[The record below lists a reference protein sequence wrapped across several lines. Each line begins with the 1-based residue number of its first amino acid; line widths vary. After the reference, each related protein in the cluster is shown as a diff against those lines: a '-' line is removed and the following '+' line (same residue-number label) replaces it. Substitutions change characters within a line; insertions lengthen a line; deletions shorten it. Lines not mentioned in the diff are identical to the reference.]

1 MLGMRYM
8 KRCFLGV
15 AFFSVVFCG
24 FYPCNK
30 TPGDSKGILGGEI
43 PGNSS
48 GDHIGGKTTVEKPVI
63 KAVVVST
70 GALNPIHNGHLY
82 ELELACNKLTENGF
96 EIFKAILSPS
106 SNAYLKHK
114 GNPYFKHDIR
124 LQMCNAAIECAK
136 KNEGGFYGLF
146 KSTDYEEKTNKGKLY
161 GHPDFDEVYA
171 HFEKEYKNCVVFY
184 VCGSDHYLKCRD
196 TLSKMNFVCIERSE
210 EEVEKFKAV
219 KDKYQFC
226 VKAEKNIFGDL
237 SSTEVREQLVL
248 KDGKYSFKEG
258 GKENLKTYVA
268 PKVLEIM
275 EQNLSSMVIPVKK

>member
-30 TPGDSKGILGGEI
+30 TSDDSKRILSGKI

-48 GDHIGGKTTVEKPVI
+48 DDHTEEKIAVEKPVI

-82 ELELACNKLTENGF
+82 ELELACNKLKENGF
-96 EIFKAILSPS
+96 EIIKVILSPS
-106 SNAYLKHK
+106 SDAYLKHK

-124 LQMCNAAIECAK
+124 LQMCNVAIEHF
-136 KNEGGFYGLF
+136 KNVEGGVFSRF
-146 KSTDYEEKTNKGKLY
+146 ESTDYEEKTKGKLC
-161 GHPDFDEVYA
+161 GHPDFDEVYD
-171 HFEKEYKNCVVFY
+171 HFEKEYKDCVVFY
-184 VCGSDHYLKCRD
+184 VCGSDHYEKCKS
-196 TLSKMNFVCIERSE
+196 TLSGMNFVCVGRSGSKMKKIKPAE
-210 EEVEKFKAV
+210 G
-219 KDKYQFC
+219 KYQFC
-226 VKAEKNIFGDL
+226 VEVEENKFSDL
-237 SSTEVREQLVL
+237 SSTKVRDQLVL

-258 GKENLKTYVA
+258 WKESLKTYVA
-268 PKVLEIM
+268 PEVLEIM